1 MCADTIEMPATA
13 VASQTATAP
22 APASGR
28 KRKVAFE
35 ASERPAKKQQTS
47 GSIKVNHLNRPGA
60 VQPVIGEGYF
70 YQAFNVV

>member
-1 MCADTIEMPATA
+1 MPATA

-22 APASGR
+22 ASGK

-35 ASERPAKKQQTS
+35 TSERPAKKQQTS
-47 GSIKVNHLNRPGA
+47 GSIKVNHLDRPGA

-70 YQAFNVV
+70 YQAFDVV